1 MRSARSLSFLAVAA
15 VLATGATASAADEV
29 VSETEA
35 PTRAS
40 NEPELPWLGLMT
52 DVGIPDGMQ
61 ASIVLRPERWLR
73 ASVSGGYNLISKGV
87 GGGLTIL
94 PFGRGPSISFEGGHY
109 FDGDASAAAARLA
122 GPAFSGSSFMQN
134 DSALIQ
140 RVGYD
145 YANLQLGLDFG
156 YERVTFF
163 IHGGMSYVQ
172 GKVHNVDTL
181 VQSNPAINGV
191 DANGLEVSIKGDP
204 TVKYIGPSAKIGLIV
219 YLW

>member
-1 MRSARSLSFLAVAA
+1 MRTMGTLALLVA
-15 VLATGATASAADEV
+15 LGLGTTAEAADEV
-29 VSETEA
+29 VEQAAA
-35 PTRAS
+35 PAPAPA
-40 NEPELPWLGLMT
+40 EPSLPWLGLMT
-52 DVGIPDGMQ
+52 DVGVPDGMQ

-94 PFGRGPSISFEGGHY
+94 PFGRGPSLLVVGGHY
-109 FDGDASAAAARLA
+109 FDGDANAAAAKLA
-122 GPAFSGSSFMQN
+122 GPAFSSSTFAQN

-145 YANLQLGLDFG
+145 YANLHLGLDFG

-163 IHGGMSYVQ
+163 IHAGMSYVQ
-172 GKVHNVDTL
+172 GKVHNIETI
-181 VQSNPAINGV
+181 VQRNPSIDGV
-191 DANGLEVSIKGDP
+191 DANGLEVAIKGDP